1 MGTSKTAPN
10 TNNYIR
16 GSGVLFFDRLD
27 TSGLSTG
34 ELDLGN
40 APSFSISP
48 TVETIKH
55 YESRT
60 GAKELDLEADKSIE
74 YTVKFILEEYN
85 KDTLDLAF
93 LGDGVNRFLTQA
105 GGSGQVDT
113 ITAKQD
119 RWVTLTKRNISSVVV
134 AHGATTFIAGYD
146 YAVDAIGGRIFI
158 YLNGTIASNEALTVT
173 YNYGAINYPKI
184 LAAIGSPIAGKLR
197 FVGDCN
203 QGANFEIEMWKVKIK
218 CSSEI
223 PFIGDDWG
231 KLNFEG
237 SVYKDTTAHPTE
249 PFFRCMERK
258 SSTIIS

>member
-10 TNNYIR
+10 TSNYIR
-16 GSGVLFFDRLD
+16 GSGVLYFDRLD
-27 TSGLSTG
+27 ASGLPTG
-34 ELDLGN
+34 LLDLGN
-40 APSFSISP
+40 APSFGITP

-55 YESRT
+55 FESRT
-60 GAKELDLEADKSIE
+60 GMKELDLEADKSIE
-74 YTVKFILEEYN
+74 MVVKFVLEEYN

-93 LGDGVNRFLTQA
+93 LGDGVNRYLTQA
-105 GGSGQVDT
+105 GGTGQVDA

-119 RWVTLTKRNISSVVV
+119 RWLALTKRNVSNVVV
-134 AHGATTFIAGYD
+134 THGATTFVAGYD
-146 YAVDAIGGRIFI
+146 YAVDAIGGRVFI

-173 YNYGAINYPKI
+173 YDYGVINYPRI
-184 LAAIGSPIAGKLR
+184 LAAIGSPIVGKLV
-197 FVGDCN
+197 FIGDCN

-218 CSSEI
+218 CSSEV

-237 SVYKDTTAHPTE
+237 SIYKETSAHPSE